1 MLDNLAS
8 LSGYQLIA
16 ITVTMGHDE
25 VGGPGTVAVSARRC
39 ARLDGPV
46 DEPAGGRRSAREWD
60 EQAMPVLPALRELLV
75 VNNDVMQSLSRRLDV
90 GITDAQALDHLITAR
105 EGLGVSELG
114 RLLGIRSA
122 SATVLVDRLEQA
134 GHVRREPHP
143 TDRRRQQVVPTE
155 HATEEIV
162 GELHDMLLEIDA
174 AARRLTPDQAEATLQ
189 FLQEVTA
196 AMRRWSQR

>member
-1 MLDNLAS
+1 MD
-8 LSGYQLIA
+8 G
-16 ITVTMGHDE
+16 
-25 VGGPGTVAVSARRC
+25 AV
-39 ARLDGPV
+39 DGPA
-46 DEPAGGRRSAREWD
+46 DGRRSAREWD

-174 AARRLTPDQAEATLQ
+174 AARRLTPDQAAATLR